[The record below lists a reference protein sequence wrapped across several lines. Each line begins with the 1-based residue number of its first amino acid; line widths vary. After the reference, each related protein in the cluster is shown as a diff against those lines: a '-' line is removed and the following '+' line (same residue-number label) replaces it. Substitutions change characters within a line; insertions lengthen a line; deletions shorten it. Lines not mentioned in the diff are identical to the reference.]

1 MSGTLLPRPLD
12 AATGGVVVEDPTAV
26 VEGFLAAMAAG
37 DPDGA
42 AQLIDDDILY
52 VNVGLP
58 KIRGRRDVEKV
69 LRGLDRPSLGFE
81 VYLHAISS
89 DGPVVLTERTDV
101 LVIGRLRAQF
111 WVWGRFE
118 VRDGTITLWRDS
130 FDYVDILRGTL
141 RGLVGVAFPRVNP
154 TPPKGPEAVPGR

>member
-1 MSGTLLPRPLD
+1 MAKGLLPLAPPDGD
-12 AATGGVVVEDPTAV
+12 AGVTDPQAV
-26 VEGFLAAMAAG
+26 VEAFLAALAAG
-37 DPDGA
+37 DTVA
-42 AQLIDDDILY
+42 ADSLVDDDIEY

-58 KIRGRRDVEKV
+58 TVRGRKEMAKV
-69 LRGLDRPSLGFE
+69 FALLDRPGAGFE

-154 TPPKGPEAVPGR
+154 TPPQGPEAVPGR